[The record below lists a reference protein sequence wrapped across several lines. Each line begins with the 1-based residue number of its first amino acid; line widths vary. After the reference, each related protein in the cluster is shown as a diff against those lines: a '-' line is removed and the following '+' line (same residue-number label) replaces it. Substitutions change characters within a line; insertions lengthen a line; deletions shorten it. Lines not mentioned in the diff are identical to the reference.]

1 MSPAVRGTLLR
12 LLPVAA
18 GVALLATWFAAVEP
32 DDRWIA
38 RNALPPAM
46 VVVLST
52 LALARGGGRWLGAGW
67 RWPLAVAG
75 FAVPAL
81 GLSAYLHYAWLV
93 DLDGMFSAGPGAL
106 FRYLPVYTTGAGA
119 IGFAI
124 GWLVGRNVN

>member
-1 MSPAVRGTLLR
+1 
-12 LLPVAA
+12 
-18 GVALLATWFAAVEP
+18 
-32 DDRWIA
+32 
-38 RNALPPAM
+38 LPPAL
-46 VVVLST
+46 VVALSV

-67 RWPLAVAG
+67 RWPLGVVG

-93 DLDGMFSAGPGAL
+93 DLDGLFSGGPGEL
-106 FRYLPVYTTGAGA
+106 FRYLPVYTSGAGV